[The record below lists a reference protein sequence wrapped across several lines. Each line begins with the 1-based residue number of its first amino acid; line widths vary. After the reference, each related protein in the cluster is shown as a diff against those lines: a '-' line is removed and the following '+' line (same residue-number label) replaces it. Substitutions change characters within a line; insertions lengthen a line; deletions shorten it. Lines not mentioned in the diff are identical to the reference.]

1 MNNTKSYFV
10 NNETN
15 EVYELSISKT
25 KQLNKLYPKWTAF
38 NCEDNYL
45 DLSNVYEFFKQNG
58 KLLAHPHFENV
69 FIGLIE

>member
-25 KQLNKLYPKWTAF
+25 KQLNKLYPKWTDF

-45 DLSNVYEFFKQNG
+45 DLSNVYEFFKHNG
-58 KLLAHPHFENV
+58 KLLAHPHFKNV